1 MRVRMSRMSARTT
14 STSRSPVRT
23 MRFTIAKLRFWT
35 GVSLRIDESNS
46 DTWSRVSESLL
57 NILLIFGPRTPAAGF
72 LQPNSERNE

>member
-23 MRFTIAKLRFWT
+23 MRFTIAKLRFWM
-35 GVSLRIDESNS
+35 GVSLRIDEDNS

-57 NILLIFGPRTPAAGF
+57 NIRSFSGREPGGWV